1 MPPGSSIGPNTKAE
15 MSEVY
20 YVMSG
25 AGTAHIGSETAVIH
39 VGDAIPVRLNEAQT
53 FTNDGTEPLEFMI
66 IGVAK
71 DFATK
76 DTLMNAARGR

>member
-1 MPPGSSIGPNTKAE
+1 

-25 AGTAHIGSETAVIH
+25 AGTAHIGSETAVIRA
-39 VGDAIPVRLNEAQT
+39 GDAIPVRLNEAQT

-66 IGVAK
+66 LGVAK

-76 DTLMNAARGR
+76 DTLMNATRGR